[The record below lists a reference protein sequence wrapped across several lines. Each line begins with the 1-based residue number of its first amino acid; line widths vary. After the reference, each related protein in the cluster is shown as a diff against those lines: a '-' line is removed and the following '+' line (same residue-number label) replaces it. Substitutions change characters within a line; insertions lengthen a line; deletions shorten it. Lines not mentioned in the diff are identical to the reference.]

1 MGEAAKI
8 SLKAIG
14 KQDTHLISNDP
25 EDSLFK
31 YKLNQYSHFTKFYKS
46 KVVVKPNDTPTWP
59 FGETIK
65 VEFNPTN
72 MGDLLS
78 DMWIKLKL
86 PGEVG
91 GGNYPDQ
98 VSLHIIK
105 SITMYV
111 DEIKVEELTDDWNF
125 IYNELYLSDTQR
137 DAVQLLTNSGFR
149 YTYFTNGFTDDG
161 NLGEE
166 EYHRPYSALAGYN
179 REVLIPLHF
188 FFSRRYKGSG
198 DRHYFPLCSIYKQKI
213 TFEINFHKTTFFTSP
228 LRSYPITIPDF
239 TIITEEIKLIPEE
252 RLYLT
257 SSTHSFETGIA
268 SKHIQQRSE
277 VNNRI
282 LKTNFST
289 DKPVKILH
297 WFYRQTEYED
307 ENDNSKYEF
316 RFNFA
321 SSNFPFKSWL
331 SSFFVIAD
339 KINIYLNGEPAQNIS
354 GDQNHR
360 YFKYY
365 TPYESGLNTPRTHIY
380 TYNASLY
387 PSIQQ
392 RSGILDFS
400 KIISDKSFI
409 ETRFQRNLDLSKTYE
424 MHVYHIAYT
433 RLEFRD
439 GFMNI
444 VY

>member
-86 PGEVG
+86 PGEYG
-91 GGNYPDQ
+91 GGNFPDQ

-137 DAVQLLTNSGFR
+137 DAVQLLTNNGYE
-149 YTYFTNGFTDDG
+149 YTYFADLYDENGVFL
-161 NLGEE
+161 N
-166 EYHRPYSALAGYN
+166 RPSRLHSQFN
-179 REVLIPLHF
+179 RSVLIPLHF

-228 LRSYPITIPDF
+228 ERTYPMTIPDF
-239 TIITEEIKLIPEE
+239 TIITEEIKLVPEE
-252 RLYLT
+252 RLYLS
-257 SSTHSFETGIA
+257 SSTHSFETGIT
-268 SKHIQQRSE
+268 SKHIQQTSE

-297 WFYRQTEYED
+297 WFYRRTDYED
-307 ENDNSKYEF
+307 ENDNSKYQF
-316 RFNFA
+316 RFNFT
-321 SSNFPFKSWL
+321 SYTFPFRAFN

-339 KINIYLNGEPAQNIS
+339 KFNIYLNGELAQNIS

-387 PSIQQ
+387 PSMQQ

>member
-78 DMWIKLKL
+78 DMWIKMKL

-137 DAVQLLTNSGFR
+137 DAVQLLTNSGFY
-149 YTYFTNGFTDDG
+149 YTYFADLFDENGAFINVPSST
-161 NLGEE
+161 
-166 EYHRPYSALAGYN
+166 LAQYN
-179 REVLIPLHF
+179 RSVLIPLHF

-213 TFEINFHKTTFFTSP
+213 TFEIKFHKETFFTSP
-228 LRSYPITIPDF
+228 NRSYPITVPDF
-239 TIITEEIKLIPEE
+239 TIITEEIKLVPEE
-252 RLYLT
+252 RLYLS
-257 SSTHSFETGIA
+257 SSTHSFETGIT
-268 SKHIQQRSE
+268 SKHIQQTSE

-297 WFYRQTEYED
+297 WFYRRTDYED
-307 ENDNSKYEF
+307 ENDKSKYQF
-316 RFNFA
+316 RFNFT
-321 SSNFPFKSWL
+321 SYTLPFKAFN

-339 KINIYLNGEPAQNIS
+339 KLNIYLNGELAQNIS

-387 PSIQQ
+387 PSMQQ

>member
-1 MGEAAKI
+1 M
-8 SLKAIG
+8 
-14 KQDTHLISNDP
+14 
-25 EDSLFK
+25 
-31 YKLNQYSHFTKFYKS
+31 
-46 KVVVKPNDTPTWP
+46 
-59 FGETIK
+59 
-65 VEFNPTN
+65 
-72 MGDLLS
+72 
-78 DMWIKLKL
+78 
-86 PGEVG
+86 
-91 GGNYPDQ
+91 
-98 VSLHIIK
+98 
-105 SITMYV
+105 
-111 DEIKVEELTDDWNF
+111 
-125 IYNELYLSDTQR
+125 
-137 DAVQLLTNSGFR
+137 
-149 YTYFTNGFTDDG
+149 
-161 NLGEE
+161 
-166 EYHRPYSALAGYN
+166 
-179 REVLIPLHF
+179 
-188 FFSRRYKGSG
+188 
-198 DRHYFPLCSIYKQKI
+198 
-213 TFEINFHKTTFFTSP
+213 
-228 LRSYPITIPDF
+228 
-239 TIITEEIKLIPEE
+239 
-252 RLYLT
+252 T

-307 ENDNSKYEF
+307 ENDNSKYQF

-321 SSNFPFKSWL
+321 SSIFPFKLKNSSGPL
-331 SSFFVIAD
+331 PFPPPAFFPPPASSSFFVIPD

-365 TPYESGLNTPRTHIY
+365 TPYESGLNTPRSHIY

-387 PSIQQ
+387 PSMQQ

-409 ETRFQRNLDLSKTYE
+409 ETRFHRNLDLSKTYE